1 MEDVKSGTRRQFLKT
16 SALTA
21 AGLQLARSSPITEAS
36 DPSLV
41 LWYRQPAAKWT
52 EALPIG
58 NGRLGAMVFGKP
70 DDERIQLNE
79 DSVWAGEYRDRINPA
94 ARKGF
99 VESRRLLMDGKI
111 AEAQVI
117 ADRDLIGTP
126 RRMPPYQTLGDLML
140 RFPGHTGVSEYRR
153 ELDLDTGIVR
163 VIYRS
168 GDAVFT
174 REIFSSAVDQVIVV
188 RLTCDRPGRISCSA
202 TLGREQD
209 GKAEAVPDD
218 RVRLTGQ
225 AIVRD
230 ERHVDER
237 KTGVMFAAVLRA
249 VAEGGK
255 IRASGVEVSVDRAD
269 SATLFLAAATSFRE
283 SDPVAA
289 CSRYL
294 AGADKGYE
302 LLRSAHC
309 SDHRAL
315 FRRVSL
321 RLGAPDAALSS
332 LPTDERLAKVQQGGS
347 DSQLVE
353 QYFQFGRYLLM
364 GTSRPGTLAAT
375 LQGIWNDS
383 LAPPWDSKF
392 TININTE
399 MNYWPAE
406 VCNLAE
412 LHEPLFDLIES
423 TRASGRKTA
432 KQIYGAGGFVAH
444 HNTDIWGDTVPI
456 DGARS
461 GVWPMGAAWLSLHLW
476 EHYAFSRD
484 KAFLAKRGYPIM
496 KEAAQFLLDYLVEDG
511 KGNLV
516 TGPSISPENH
526 FKLPDGGDGFL
537 CMGPYMDTEITRALF
552 SRVIDSSKVLG
563 VDEGFR
569 KKLAEARDK
578 LPQFRIGK
586 YGQLQEWMEDYE
598 EREPGH
604 RHTSHLFALHPD
616 NQITPRGTPA
626 LAKAARVTLQRRLGS
641 GGGHTGWS
649 RAWIINFYA
658 RLEDGQLAYD
668 NLLALL
674 RKSTLPNLFDT
685 HPPFQIDG
693 NFGGTAGIAEM
704 LIQSHAG
711 EVHFLPALPA
721 VWNDGDFHGLR
732 TRGGLEVDLSWRKG
746 KATSATLRAASAETH
761 RLRAPGEQRIASIR
775 SGGEALSVE
784 RSGDGVVSAV
794 LEAGKSYDVLFR

>member
-1 MEDVKSGTRRQFLKT
+1 M
-16 SALTA
+16 
-21 AGLQLARSSPITEAS
+21 
-36 DPSLV
+36 
-41 LWYRQPAAKWT
+41 
-52 EALPIG
+52 
-58 NGRLGAMVFGKP
+58 
-70 DDERIQLNE
+70 
-79 DSVWAGEYRDRINPA
+79 
-94 ARKGF
+94 
-99 VESRRLLMDGKI
+99 
-111 AEAQVI
+111 
-117 ADRDLIGTP
+117 
-126 RRMPPYQTLGDLML
+126 
-140 RFPGHTGVSEYRR
+140 
-153 ELDLDTGIVR
+153 
-163 VIYRS
+163 
-168 GDAVFT
+168 
-174 REIFSSAVDQVIVV
+174 
-188 RLTCDRPGRISCSA
+188 
-202 TLGREQD
+202 
-209 GKAEAVPDD
+209 
-218 RVRLTGQ
+218 
-225 AIVRD
+225 
-230 ERHVDER
+230 
-237 KTGVMFAAVLRA
+237 
-249 VAEGGK
+249 
-255 IRASGVEVSVDRAD
+255 
-269 SATLFLAAATSFRE
+269 
-283 SDPVAA
+283 
-289 CSRYL
+289 
-294 AGADKGYE
+294 
-302 LLRSAHC
+302 
-309 SDHRAL
+309 
-315 FRRVSL
+315 
-321 RLGAPDAALSS
+321 
-332 LPTDERLAKVQQGGS
+332 QQGGA

-383 LAPPWDSKF
+383 LAPSWDSKF

-484 KAFLAKRGYPIM
+484 KAFLAQRGYPIM
-496 KEAAQFLLDYLVEDG
+496 KEAAQFLLDYLVQDG

-516 TGPSISPENH
+516 TGPSLSPENH

-569 KKLAEARDK
+569 KELAAARDK

-626 LAKAARVTLQRRLGS
+626 LAKAARVTLQRRLGN

-668 NLLALL
+668 NLIALL

-721 VWNDGDFHGLR
+721 
-732 TRGGLEVDLSWRKG
+732 
-746 KATSATLRAASAETH
+746 A
-761 RLRAPGEQRIASIR
+761 
-775 SGGEALSVE
+775 VE
-784 RSGDGVVSAV
+784 RW
-794 LEAGKSYDVLFR
+794 